1 MAFSLVKP
9 IGYALFAGLVLGC
22 APTADL
28 KATRSASADGT
39 GAATS
44 LAQFSDIPIPRGA
57 TMNLDRS
64 LIFGAADGWIGRLV
78 FTNSL
83 GSQEAF
89 EFYGREMPAFGWQ
102 EITRVRAQTSVMT
115 YTRGARAAT
124 IQITRTTLGGSE
136 VNLTVSP
143 QAQAAPMGGGGGI
156 GPITPGAPLP

>member
-1 MAFSLVKP
+1 VLLA
-9 IGYALFAGLVLGC
+9 GALLGC

-28 KATRSASADGT
+28 KATRSSADGG
-39 GAATS
+39 GAAAS
-44 LAQFSDIPIPRGA
+44 LAQFSDIPIPKGTA
-57 TMNLDRS
+57 MNLERS

-115 YTRGARAAT
+115 FIRGARAAT

-143 QAQAAPMGGGGGI
+143 QAQPATAGGTGAIAPV
-156 GPITPGAPLP
+156 GPVTPLR